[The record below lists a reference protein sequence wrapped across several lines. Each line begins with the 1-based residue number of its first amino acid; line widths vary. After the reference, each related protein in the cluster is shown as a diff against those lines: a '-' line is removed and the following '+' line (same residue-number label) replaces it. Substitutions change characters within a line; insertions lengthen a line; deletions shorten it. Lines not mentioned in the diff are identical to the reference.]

1 MAEVIVS
8 KKTYLGVWLT
18 LMFLTAV
25 TAAVSWLD
33 LGSWSGFVAIA
44 IASTKAL
51 LVALFFMHLR
61 YSHQKMAWIMALSG
75 FFWLS
80 ILFGLSLTDYVTRN
94 FLPVPG
100 K

>member
-8 KKTYLGVWLT
+8 RKTYILVWIAL
-18 LMFLTAV
+18 LILTAV
-25 TAAVSWLD
+25 TAGVSYIN
-33 LGSWSGFVAIA
+33 LGEWSGFIAIL

-61 YSHQKMAWIMALSG
+61 YTNQKMAWIIALSG

-80 ILFGLSLTDYVTRN
+80 ILFGLSMTDYATRN
-94 FLPVPG
+94 FLNVPG
-100 K
+100 R